1 MVVLDLSIRETLQ
14 NYCENVI
21 FHLHYYLVV
30 VLIVAMVVTVINEG
44 EATVFVH
51 VYIAPMAL
59 LVVARIEIQQEQSV
73 FDDRI
78 VDVDVAVAMV
88 LVKVVE

>member
-1 MVVLDLSIRETLQ
+1 
-14 NYCENVI
+14 
-21 FHLHYYLVV
+21 
-30 VLIVAMVVTVINEG
+30 MVVTVINEG

-59 LVVARIEIQQEQSV
+59 LVVARIEIQQEQLV

-78 VDVDVAVAMV
+78 VDVAVAMV
-88 LVKVVE
+88 LVMVVE

>member
-1 MVVLDLSIRETLQ
+1 
-14 NYCENVI
+14 
-21 FHLHYYLVV
+21 
-30 VLIVAMVVTVINEG
+30 
-44 EATVFVH
+44 VH

>member
-1 MVVLDLSIRETLQ
+1 MDLSIRETLQ
-14 NYCENVI
+14 NYCENVL

-30 VLIVAMVVTVINEG
+30 VLIVGMVVTVINEG
-44 EATVFVH
+44 EATIFVH

-59 LVVARIEIQQEQSV
+59 LVVARIEIHQEQSV

-78 VDVDVAVAMV
+78 VDVDVAMV